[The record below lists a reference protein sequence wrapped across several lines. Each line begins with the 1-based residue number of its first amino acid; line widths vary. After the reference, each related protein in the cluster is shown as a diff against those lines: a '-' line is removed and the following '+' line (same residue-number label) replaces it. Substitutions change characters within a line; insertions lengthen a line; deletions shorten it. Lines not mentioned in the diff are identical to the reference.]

1 MSATSGVNVLRY
13 SALCFGVLY
22 GFYHQRTITS
32 SQRSAAAE
40 HEYEHKQKL
49 IAEAKKAYA
58 KSQQPAAATQSSGGR
73 ELFSGVPGEDEQE
86 EEQHW
91 RPGRELTPR
100 PFTVN
105 QDPNDPN
112 FDLGAYI
119 EAFLGQKA

>member
-32 SQRSAAAE
+32 SQRSAAAQ

-58 KSQQPAAATQSSGGR
+58 KSKQPASASATQSGG
-73 ELFSGVPGEDEQE
+73 L
-86 EEQHW
+86 
-91 RPGRELTPR
+91 
-100 PFTVN
+100 N
-105 QDPNDPN
+105 QDPNDPS

-119 EAFLGQKA
+119 EGFLGQKA